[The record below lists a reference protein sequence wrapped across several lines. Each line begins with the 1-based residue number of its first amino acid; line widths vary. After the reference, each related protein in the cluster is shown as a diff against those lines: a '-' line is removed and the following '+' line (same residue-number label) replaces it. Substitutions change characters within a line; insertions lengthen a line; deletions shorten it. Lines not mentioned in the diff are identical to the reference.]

1 MKKKRILLGLV
12 LSTAFIG
19 AAIGMTSCA
28 GGENPNASTSEP
40 ATTQG
45 GESSSQAD
53 PYADY
58 VKISNVEEFLA
69 FRALENTSKKYVLTA
84 DIDLE
89 GVELEATAVYLRG
102 TFDGNGHV
110 IKNAYYVENASNKSG
125 ILCREIIGGTV
136 TNVKFLN
143 CVASVANETIGIV
156 SGMVS
161 GNVTFS
167 KLEFIACTASCN
179 NYAGMLTGRISSTG
193 TKLVAD
199 QITTKNGC
207 RTSITSYGGFLLS
220 DIAGGESATKQ
231 NEIIF
236 TNMDIAGE
244 IKGGNGNGGFISGRI
259 RNNTKFTVE
268 NTIIRDAQL
277 GSAEMGLIAGGGTT
291 NGKNVNVNYKNVAI
305 LSTNATK
312 FQSLGDG
319 MSADSLGSG
328 EFLTTYSL
336 ENVFIPTGTS
346 YSLGDATGTIKA
358 KSEITALTADV
369 TPAWLT
375 ETLHLDFAE
384 TWKTE
389 GENDTKYR
397 LIAASTNV
405 KSANATLVS
414 LKATTTN
421 APTRFTQGTDFTSEG
436 LVVAATYSDDVQ
448 LILNPTDYTVDSSAF
463 DKTTAGTYSITVKAT
478 EKNAAGADVT
488 ASYNVILAVQTG
500 FVIDSQFTKLVYTKG
515 ESLNLANLLVY
526 STWTDEVK
534 TKEDKTNYSVDE
546 TAFNKNAA
554 GGYNLSIS
562 MDGFNA
568 QTLKVSVID
577 SKPTVVDDKIYINV
591 DGSSNIA
598 VEGTKVNGVETFTTI
613 TNAVDYLVACNFDAS
628 VDKVIYVANGTYT
641 EKITIP
647 ATLENLKIIGES
659 RENTKIEY
667 DAVEGTINPLTN
679 AVYKFDCATLDVRA
693 KGFGLENITVKNT
706 FDYINESSKYGDP
719 QGFALAIKADGAVIN
734 NVYLYGNQDTFYFK
748 STRTYVKD
756 SRIDGNV
763 DFIFGENDGLAYF
776 DNCTIHAVY
785 RGDTSNTGY
794 ATAMKGDTGETKPNY
809 GYIFNNCTFEAD
821 SNVNEGSMSLG
832 RPWGGGATVA
842 MINCS
847 FTAAYS
853 KLGYTSDDKTKSRWF
868 SMSGNSPVNA
878 DFCEYGSTGAGSIT
892 EAVNGGKVLTEAQA
906 ANYTAANLFAT
917 TNGGVT
923 WSTEFDY
930 AAALTALQAMAT
942 TTNTTGITLKSKDDT
957 DDTDNIITLEIE
969 KNKTQEL
976 LFEVTPW
983 NANNKNV
990 EVSYSIDGIAEYS
1003 DGTIKG
1009 LNVGTTV
1016 VTFTI
1021 GEFTA
1026 SATVEVVTPSGQYN
1040 VKFYNGDTLVHTST
1054 AAEGDA
1060 ITYPSSNPTK
1070 DGWTFVRWYSDDKFT
1085 TPFTATETPNED
1097 MNIYARFYENDK
1109 DGVVYA
1115 STATQLLEGIEAN
1128 KVIYLTQ
1135 DIDFDGNT
1143 YAGRAG
1149 NFNGSCYGFGYAIK
1163 NWTVSSAAAQASF
1176 FGQVYGGTL
1185 DSIVFKNCHM
1195 TTDNNYGSILT
1206 SGAYCDEVINCIEFD
1221 NCSVKN
1227 ATAAGTNAY
1236 AGLLAGAGNL
1246 GTYGSITDDELKIT
1260 NISIINSEVAGS
1272 QYSGG
1277 LFGYLNKGSISVTNL
1292 KGDIKFTSVGSNNKN
1307 SGGIIGW
1314 GKDHNFKL
1322 VNALINVTID
1332 GGSQNMG
1339 GIIGGLQYNAATTKL
1354 TVENAIITVNST
1366 NAPKVTGGIVGIGYA
1381 SSETVITDTKIIMN
1395 VVSTG
1400 ESIGGVA
1407 GRSAGTLTLNSVEI
1421 TGTIGANYRSGSVVG
1436 YANAAG
1442 ATTTLTNV
1450 YAHDLTITN
1459 SNADASGK
1467 VFVGKNDGAEISYT
1481 TCIYKNVTITLS
1493 GTEATLDQGSEAQN

>member
-12 LSTAFIG
+12 LSTAFVG

-28 GGENPNASTSEP
+28 GGENPSASTSEP
-40 ATTQG
+40 ASQS
-45 GESSSQAD
+45 GESTQDAD

-69 FRALENTSKKYVLTA
+69 FRQLENTSKKYVLTA

-89 GVELEATAVYLRG
+89 GVELEATQVYLRG

-167 KLEFIACTASCN
+167 KLEFTACTATCN
-179 NYAGMLTGRISSTG
+179 NYAGMLTGRISSKG

-207 RTSITSYGGFLLS
+207 RTSITSYGGLLLS
-220 DIAGGESATKQ
+220 DIAGGESATDQ
-231 NEIIF
+231 NEVIF

-244 IKGGNGNGGFISGRI
+244 IKGGNINGGFLSGRI
-259 RNNTKFTVE
+259 RNNTKFTCE

-277 GSAEMGLIAGGGTT
+277 GNSQMGLIAGGGTT

-305 LSTNATK
+305 LNTNAGA

-336 ENVFIPTGTS
+336 ENVFIPTGST
-346 YSLGDATGTIKA
+346 YSLGEATGTIKT
-358 KSEITALTADV
+358 KSEITALSADV

-375 ETLHLDFAE
+375 ETLHLDFTN

-389 GENDTKYR
+389 GTDNAKYR
-397 LIAASTNV
+397 LIASSTNV

-421 APTRFTQGTDFTSEG
+421 TQTRFTQGTDFSSDG
-436 LVVAATYSDDVQ
+436 LVVAATYSDNVQ
-448 LILNPTDYTVDSSAF
+448 LILNPTDYTVDSSAY
-463 DKTTAGTYSITVKAT
+463 DKTTAGTYQIVVKGV

-488 ASYNVILAVQTG
+488 AAYNVTLAVQTG
-500 FVIDSQFTKLVYTKG
+500 FEIDSQFTKLVYAKG
-515 ESLNLANLLVY
+515 ESLNLTNLLVY
-526 STWTDEVK
+526 STWTDGVK
-534 TKEDKTNYSVDE
+534 AKEDKNKYTVDE

-554 GGYNLSIS
+554 GGYNLSVS
-562 MDGFNA
+562 MTGFDA
-568 QTLKVSVID
+568 KTIKVSVVD
-577 SKPTVVDDKIYINV
+577 SKPTVVDGKIYINV
-591 DGSSNIA
+591 DAAANIA
-598 VEGTKVNGVETFTTI
+598 VQGTKVDGVETFTTI
-613 TNAVDYLVACNFDAS
+613 TNAIDYLSSINLADN
-628 VDKVIYVANGTYT
+628 VDKVVYIADGTYT

-647 ATLENLKIIGES
+647 ATLKNVKFIGES
-659 RENTKIEY
+659 RENTIIAY
-667 DAVEGTINPLTN
+667 DAVEGTINPLTES
-679 AVYKFDCATLDVRA
+679 VYKMDCATLHVNST
-693 KGFGLENITVKNT
+693 GFGLENITVKNT
-706 FDYINESSKYGDP
+706 FDYINDASKYGDP
-719 QGFALAIKADGAVIN
+719 QGFALTIAADGAVLN
-734 NVYLYGNQDTFYFK
+734 NVYLYGNQDTLFFK
-748 STRTYVKD
+748 SGRVYIKD

-763 DFIFGENDGLAYF
+763 DFIFGENNGLAFF

-785 RGDTSNTGY
+785 RGDTNNTGY
-794 ATAMKGDTGETKPNY
+794 VTAMKGDTGATKPTY

-821 SNVNEGSMSLG
+821 SNVNDGSMSLG

-847 FTAAYS
+847 FTKAYS
-853 KLGYTSDDKTKSRWF
+853 TLGYTSDDKTKSRWF

-878 DFCEYGSTGAGSIT
+878 DFCEYGSTGEGAIT
-892 EAVNGGKVLTEAQA
+892 TAVDGGKVLTAEQA
-906 ANYTAANLFAT
+906 ANYTAANLFAA

-923 WSTEFDY
+923 WSAAFDY
-930 AAALTALQAMAT
+930 ETALANLQAMAT

-957 DDTDNIITLEIE
+957 DDTDNVITLQIE

-983 NANNKNV
+983 NANNKDV
-990 EVSYSIDGIAEYS
+990 EIEYSVAGVAEYS
-1003 DGTIKG
+1003 DGAIKG
-1009 LNVGTTV
+1009 IAVGTTI

-1021 GEFTA
+1021 GEFSA
-1026 SATVEVVTPSGQYN
+1026 SATVEVVAPSGQYN
-1040 VKFYNGDTLVHTST
+1040 VKFYNGDTLIHTST

-1060 ITYPSSNPTK
+1060 ITYPSANPTK
-1070 DGWTFVRWYSDDKFT
+1070 DGWTFVRWYSDAQFT

-1097 MNIYARFYENDK
+1097 MNIYARFYQNDV

-1115 STATQLLEGIEAN
+1115 STAAQLLEAIEAN

-1143 YAGRAG
+1143 YAGRAS
-1149 NFNGSCYGFGYAIK
+1149 NFNGSCYGFGYQIK
-1163 NWTVSSAAAQASF
+1163 NWSVSGAAAQASF

-1227 ATAAGTNAY
+1227 ATSAGTNAY

-1260 NISIINSEVAGS
+1260 NISIINSEVAAS

-1292 KGDIKFTSVGSNNKN
+1292 KGDVKFTAVGSNNKN

-1322 VNALINVTID
+1322 VNALITVTID

-1339 GIIGGLQYNAATTKL
+1339 GIIGGLQYNAAATKL

-1381 SSETVITDTKIIMN
+1381 SSETVISDTKIIMN

-1407 GRSAGTLTLNSVEI
+1407 GRSAGTLTLNGVEI
-1421 TGTIGANYRSGSVVG
+1421 TGTIGASYRSGSVVG

-1459 SNADASGK
+1459 SNGDASGK